1 MDRMNGK
8 VAIVT
13 GGARGLGGAAASALA
28 AEGAS
33 VVVAD
38 VLDDAGRAKIEEITA
53 NGGTARF
60 AHLDVRDE
68 DEWKR
73 MVDDT
78 VKAYGGIDTLVNN
91 AGITLPRTIE
101 DATLEEFKHVMDIN
115 LYGAFAGIQAVLP
128 ALIARGSGSIVNVSS
143 NSTDMIVPTTTYYA
157 ASKAALAN
165 LTKTTAVHV
174 GLKGYGIR
182 ANSIHPGPHA
192 TDMLADPEIAE
203 QPHIKMMRET
213 VPLGRFGR
221 PDDFAHLVVFLASD
235 ESSYI
240 TASEFFLDGGL
251 TRVSYPGVRG

>member
-13 GGARGLGGAAASALA
+13 GGVRGLGGAAASALA
-28 AEGAS
+28 AEGAR

-38 VLDDAGRAKIEEITA
+38 VLDDAGRAKVEEITA

-60 AHLDVRDE
+60 ARLDVRDE
-68 DEWKR
+68 DAWKR
-73 MVDDT
+73 TVEDT
-78 VKAYGGIDTLVNN
+78 VEAYGGIDVLVNN

-101 DATLEEFKHVMDIN
+101 EATLEEFRHVMDIN

-128 ALIARGSGSIVNVSS
+128 ALIERGSGAIVNVSS

-192 TDMLADPEIAE
+192 TDMLADPKIAE
-203 QPHIKMMRET
+203 MPHIKMMRDT
-213 VPLGRFGR
+213 VPLGRFGD
-221 PDDFAHLVVFLASD
+221 PNDFAQLVVFLASD

-240 TASEFFLDGGL
+240 TASEFFIDGGL